1 MTYLFS
7 KWVCLLY
14 IYVVQQKN
22 AKDMKKKTQAN
33 VENNINSVIGNN
45 RPDSFSN
52 PYSQLFSPSYQDNT
66 VEYIT
71 ENGKVGVR
79 NSQGIVI
86 IPPIND
92 EIIARHIIGYIVR
105 QGEQIGIMLQDG
117 QGTLLAPCI
126 YDDIR
131 FDLSILGFRV
141 VKDGKVGILNMLGE
155 VVIPC
160 ELTEIY
166 EMANGLMVVRD
177 GDKYGVY
184 TENGEY
190 VRPEYDD
197 VGEICVGSGPVAVLR
212 EEEWGYIEHET
223 HQFVTPEEYEN
234 GRENVIFA
242 ADI

>member
-1 MTYLFS
+1 
-7 KWVCLLY
+7 
-14 IYVVQQKN
+14 
-22 AKDMKKKTQAN
+22 MKKKTQAN

-92 EIIARHIIGYIVR
+92 EIIARHITGYIVR

-160 ELTEIY
+160 E
-166 EMANGLMVVRD
+166 
-177 GDKYGVY
+177 
-184 TENGEY
+184 
-190 VRPEYDD
+190 YDD
-197 VGEICVGSGPVAVLR
+197 VGEICLGSGPVAVLR
-212 EEEWGYIEHET
+212 GDEWGYVEHET
-223 HQFVTPEEYEN
+223 HRFVTPEEYEN
-234 GRENVIFA
+234 GEVKVICSFNF
-242 ADI
+242 

>member
-1 MTYLFS
+1 
-7 KWVCLLY
+7 
-14 IYVVQQKN
+14 
-22 AKDMKKKTQAN
+22 MKKKMQSN
-33 VENNINSVIGNN
+33 VENNGNSFTNG
-45 RPDSFSN
+45 SSN
-52 PYSQLFSPSYQDNT
+52 AYSQFFSPSYKDNS

-71 ENGKVGVR
+71 ENGKVGLR

-92 EIIARHIIGYIVR
+92 EIIACHMTGYIVR
-105 QGEQIGIMLQDG
+105 QGEQMGIMLQDG

-126 YDDIR
+126 YDNIR
-131 FDLSILGFRV
+131 FDPFLLGFRV
-141 VKDGKVGILNMLGE
+141 FKDGKAGILNMLGE
-155 VVIPC
+155 EVIPC

-184 TENGEY
+184 TDNGEY

-197 VGEICVGSGPVAVLR
+197 VGEICVGSGPLAVLR
-212 EEEWGYIEHET
+212 GEEWGYIEYET

-234 GRENVIFA
+234 GRGNVIFA
-242 ADI
+242 AD